1 MRFLVIFGVLFFS
14 VQVLLSQEPVN
25 KERDREVLFIQQ
37 VSLETL
43 NQNNSTGRLSF
54 GRNVDNHQFVI
65 TQIGEGNL
73 LDVKAGI
80 NDFQTVRQTGAKN
93 YYNFIDYYN
102 SRKSNINVLQEGT
115 ANSLHVYGTNS
126 FTDKIKIYQK
136 SDYKTITI
144 RNF

>member
-1 MRFLVIFGVLFFS
+1 MLW
-14 VQVLLSQEPVN
+14 SQETSN
-25 KERDREVLFIQQ
+25 KDREVLFIQQ
-37 VSLETL
+37 IDLASINQNNNDTSNLTIGRNNL
-43 NQNNSTGRLSF
+43 NQN
-54 GRNVDNHQFVI
+54 HQFII
-65 TQIGEGNL
+65 TQVGEGNL
-73 LDVKAGI
+73 LNIKAGI
-80 NDFQTVRQTGAKN
+80 NDFQTVKQTGAKN

-102 SRKSNINVLQEGT
+102 SRRSDINVLQEGT